1 MEIILRLN
9 CNIRHNMKAKGSVV
23 KPYNANIIYN
33 PWTLKNIKEI
43 NWVRSKKQHQMN
55 EEILS
60 I

>member
-1 MEIILRLN
+1 
-9 CNIRHNMKAKGSVV
+9 MKAKGSVV